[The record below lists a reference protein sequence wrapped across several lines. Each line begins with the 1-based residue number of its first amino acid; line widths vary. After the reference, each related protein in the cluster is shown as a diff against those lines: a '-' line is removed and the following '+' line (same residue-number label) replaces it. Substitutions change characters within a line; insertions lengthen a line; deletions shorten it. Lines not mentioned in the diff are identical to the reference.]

1 MWMVRRA
8 IRADAVDMK
17 KRALATF
24 LWFYSAWYLGAM
36 VAHVLGVSPAL
47 GPIFG
52 TAAAAM
58 IAVDPRHLIWDRP
71 ATAVRASATG
81 PSRSVQNPA

>member
-1 MWMVRRA
+1 MVDDVPWGDPER
-8 IRADAVDMK
+8 MK

-24 LWFYSAWYLGAM
+24 LWFYSAWYAGAM

-52 TAAAAM
+52 TAAAAI
-58 IAVDPRHLIWDRP
+58 IAVDPRHLIWNRP
-71 ATAVRASATG
+71 TTAGAVSGMTPA
-81 PSRSVQNPA
+81 RSVQNAA